1 MTGHPPIYV
10 GLYID
15 DLIYFSAGEQAKME
29 FQRRIKD
36 DQKIP
41 VDFEGEP
48 KKFLGM
54 KWQKSSDNESITIH
68 LQKEATTSALVE

>member
-15 DLIYFSAGEQAKME
+15 DLIYFSASELAKTE
-29 FQRRIKD
+29 FERRIKD

-54 KWQKSSDNESITIH
+54 KWQKIVDTP
-68 LQKEATTSALVE
+68 